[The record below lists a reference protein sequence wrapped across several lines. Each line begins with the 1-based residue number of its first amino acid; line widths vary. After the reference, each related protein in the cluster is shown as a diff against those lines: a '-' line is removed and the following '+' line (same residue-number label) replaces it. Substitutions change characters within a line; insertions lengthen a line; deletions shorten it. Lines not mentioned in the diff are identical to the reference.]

1 MLSNQEA
8 MPLERV
14 HTMLRLVTSGSNDAR
29 FTYDMNLVQFKRFMQ
44 NLCDA
49 EVLEIVENGS
59 YRLRRVGI

>member
-1 MLSNQEA
+1 

-29 FTYDMNLVQFKRFMQ
+29 FTFDMNLVQFKRFMQ

-49 EVLEIVENGS
+49 AVLELVESGS
-59 YRLRRVGI
+59 YRLPRSSAF